1 MLKIFMLQGSQST
14 GKYATLKHSYIL
26 KSTSYLGL
34 AVSAVGPRIALPHSC
49 SRLLV
54 KTAGWHNQPHFTLL
68 PPIQHHRP
76 PTHSYLSRHWCT
88 GARNA
93 MNLVGRKSKV
103 REKNDLGAW
112 GRRQAQPGDLGR
124 MSGCFFHIKEIR
136 EKTDFTGGGGGAE
149 STCLVPLYNASRS
162 MPPCL
167 TTFTPL
173 SLPPTIFLRFLF
185 FFLVE
190 SLDFL
195 LVKGLDLG
203 LHI

>member
-14 GKYATLKHSYIL
+14 GKCTTLKRSYIL

-34 AVSAVGPRIALPHSC
+34 AVSAVGPRIGLPHSC

-68 PPIQHHRP
+68 PPMQHHRP
-76 PTHSYLSRHWCT
+76 PTHSYLDRHWCT

-136 EKTDFTGGGGGAE
+136 EKTDFTGGGGGGGGGCREHLSSAFVQCKQVYA
-149 STCLVPLYNASRS
+149 TLPNHLY
-162 MPPCL
+162 PP
-167 TTFTPL
+167 F
-173 SLPPTIFLRFLF
+173 PPTDHFPPF
-185 FFLVE
+185 FFFFFWWNHWIFY
-190 SLDFL
+190 S
-195 LVKGLDLG
+195 
-203 LHI
+203 